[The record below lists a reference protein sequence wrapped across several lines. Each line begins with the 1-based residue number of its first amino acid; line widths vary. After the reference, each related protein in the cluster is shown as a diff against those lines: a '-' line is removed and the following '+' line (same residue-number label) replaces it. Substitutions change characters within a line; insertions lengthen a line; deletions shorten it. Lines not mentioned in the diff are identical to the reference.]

1 MPQTLCKE
9 IGKHIYYSFIAPILV
24 LFMVYYFSYYDKIIE
39 NIRFVL
45 AMQLLVCICLLVL
58 YVINTIYLITRISK
72 HKNCQKKKNNYQ
84 ISSEINIENNIVQG
98 IIINDDDENNR
109 PHPSEIICDVNY
121 II

>member
-39 NIRFVL
+39 NIRLVL
-45 AMQLLVCICLLVL
+45 SIQLLVCICLLVL
-58 YVINTIYLITRISK
+58 YVLNTIYLLTRISK
-72 HKNCQKKKNNYQ
+72 HRRCLKKKNNYQ
-84 ISSEINIENNIVQG
+84 ISSEINVENHIVQG
-98 IIINDDDENNR
+98 IIIDEDENNR
-109 PHPSEIICDVNY
+109 LHPSEIVCNVNY